1 MTTNLDYETAHL
13 AIEDYK
19 AGLYPDVIAAAEARG
34 ANIHI
39 VNVMVGNEST
49 VTEESFIDDN
59 IRRSRLSICNSC
71 DQLLPESGGTCSQ
84 CACPKVIL
92 VNMEFKSCPIGKW

>member
-19 AGLYPDVIAAAEARG
+19 AGLYPDVVAAAEARG
-34 ANIHI
+34 ANLQV
-39 VNVMVGNEST
+39 VNIMIGNEAV
-49 VTEESFIDDN
+49 VTEESFIDDDV
-59 IRRSRLSICNSC
+59 RRMRLSTCNSC
-71 DQLLPESGGTCSQ
+71 DQLLPEGGGTCNQ

-92 VNMEFKSCPIGKW
+92 VNMEFKSCPLGKW